1 MKSLIYIAIVTF
13 FSFTN
18 NKKLTFGVH
27 KLTHQEAERIL
38 GEPCQLNHDESSA
51 TNGNHQ
57 YKSVYWANSNNETSR
72 KVALYF
78 AFESFGNEND
88 AQKVFEGLKTSN
100 QNNAGFKNLQNLGNE
115 AFFHSDSK
123 NFYLIIARKNNEIVR
138 LKVNKITPKTSITEL
153 KKVANEI
160 ISRV

>member
-1 MKSLIYIAIVTF
+1 MKSLIYIAIVIF

-18 NKKLTFGVH
+18 NKKLTLGGH
-27 KLTHQEAERIL
+27 KLTLQEAERIL
-38 GEPCQLNHDESSA
+38 GERCQLNHDESSA

-57 YKSVYWANSNNETSR
+57 YKSVYWANSSNESST

-100 QNNAGFKNLQNLGNE
+100 QNHAGFEILQNLGNE
-115 AFFHSDSK
+115 AFFHSYSQ
-123 NFYLIIARKNNEIVR
+123 NFYLIITRKNNEIIR

-153 KKVANEI
+153 KKVASEVI
-160 ISRV
+160 ARV